1 MSLVDSCECPE
12 GRPTGRER
20 YNMPRDAPGANTDGR
35 TLEPARKH
43 RRAGRGRLWTG
54 LACRTAIPCGEVEH
68 SSEGSG
74 SPHKPRSP
82 SLKET
87 VHDLG
92 SVSDRG
98 VDELRESHLGML
110 RAVRNAANS
119 RYDSRRRRSAH
130 AALEGRVIAL
140 DSAIALLS
148 AMRSRARVRELEV
161 KARTEELRQSK
172 QQPGTK
178 SANELTFA
186 FVLPTPPRQ
195 GSGLCRGEKKE
206 RTSFRATR
214 FFVPSPIPAC
224 GR

>member
-1 MSLVDSCECPE
+1 MGCLSSA
-12 GRPTGRER
+12 GGTGAGP
-20 YNMPRDAPGANTDGR
+20 NMAHDAPGANTDGR

-43 RRAGRGRLWTG
+43 RRAGRLWTG
-54 LACRTAIPCGEVEH
+54 LACRTVIPCGEVEH
-68 SSEGSG
+68 SCEEPGT
-74 SPHKPRSP
+74 PHKHRFP
-82 SLKET
+82 SGTGT
-87 VHDLG
+87 VHGLG
-92 SVSDRG
+92 SVLNRG

-130 AALEGRVIAL
+130 AALAGRVIAL

-161 KARTEELRQSK
+161 KARTEELLQIK
-172 QQPGTK
+172 QQPGTQ
-178 SANELTFA
+178 SVDELTFA
-186 FVLPTPPRQ
+186 FALPTPPRQ
-195 GSGLCRGEKKE
+195 ESGLCRGDKK

>member
-1 MSLVDSCECPE
+1 MGPTVGQTFQSAQSLGAGP
-12 GRPTGRER
+12 
-20 YNMPRDAPGANTDGR
+20 NMARDAPGANTVGR

-74 SPHKPRSP
+74 TPHKHRSP
-82 SLKET
+82 SLKGT

-178 SANELTFA
+178 SADELTFA

-195 GSGLCRGEKKE
+195 ESGLCRGEKKE